1 MIFIPDKG
9 LSLEVLCM
17 KNNIVQ
23 VFIMSKVQQGILFQ
37 SLSQQEPVYDEI
49 ICFQLRK
56 HVDAEL
62 VKESWNHVL
71 DRNIIL
77 KSIAKWERMEKPVLV
92 VLKEKAVHFQNLI
105 TEESIDTILEKEKE
119 LKIDIQK
126 DSIKIILVTESD
138 GEQYMIL
145 HSHHLFL
152 DGWSTNLVI
161 EEFERC
167 FKGEECKKTLTYKDY
182 LQYLRSIDNKD
193 GFEYW
198 KRQGNDA
205 VFHMFLPYTHN
216 TIDCQKTYEGT
227 LSRELTEKLQ
237 QFKNDK
243 HITLSTFFY
252 AAWSLFLLQYNQCAD
267 FGVTNS
273 GRYCGDKNFEQV
285 VGLFISTYLFHIIPQ
300 KNQQLEEFYQH
311 VNRIH
316 LESLNYQNISIVDLQ
331 DMFPDKI
338 KEMNT
343 LIVVE
348 NYPVKAASD
357 LVSLHKVIE
366 NTHYDVVCQI
376 YLEDCIR
383 MKLITNP
390 AKNIDLNKIYKD
402 YCNMILKMLSATSDS
417 KIEGI
422 LENRKCE
429 VSAISPFEIKPLA
442 LYWNEWGRRNN
453 LHVMTKAIDIR
464 NLAFERILKNQPI
477 VLYLALEF
485 LAEGQSGKMAEEIVN
500 DALANVRKMLQE
512 NQESE
517 IQIYGMRNLMPWKV
531 SSELEVMFDQIYE
544 KFIEEIRTY
553 KNIRCYD
560 LFEMYTRQ
568 EAEYAYDSFSYREA
582 NIPYSLDFYLDLSK
596 KVFRNINVKY
606 ANEYKVI
613 VLDCDNTLWKGIVE
627 ETGVENIEI
636 SQAYMDFQKFL
647 LKKKQEGFLLALCS
661 KNEETTVK
669 EVFVQKSETH
679 LSLDDF
685 VVLKVNWKN
694 KSENIREI
702 ANELNLGLSSF
713 IFIDDSIWECSEVM
727 RKLPEVFSI
736 LVPENEADIMPF
748 MLSIWA
754 FDKKLITEED
764 KNRTLFYKQQL
775 SREAVKKQIR
785 NQNEYLE
792 KLKLEICF
800 SNINEFNLSRVSQ
813 LSYRTNQFNLSGK
826 KLDEHNI
833 LDSIAKK
840 KKAFSIC
847 VKDQFGSYGIVGY
860 LEGSITE
867 TKVFSVTSFYLSCR
881 ILGRKVEEAIL
892 QYMFSAEFMSG
903 IDSIQF
909 MLVDLGRNSYILNFL
924 NEIAEIINHNGKYFI
939 FEVRRASFWDPELLK
954 HIVCLEETYV
964 EKQGKQLQE
973 IEKPALLEIKSDINK
988 KEIFINQNY
997 IQALRNQN
1005 VLGKIEP
1012 VLIHT
1017 EKELLYAAQE
1027 KEEHVKIPDNVL
1039 RSDTYNKVYEIWS
1052 EVLQIEKVG
1061 DFFSLGGNSL
1071 KAMTLAAKLSKKLN
1085 LNIGV
1090 ADILKYTKFEKLV
1103 QHIRRASV
1111 RENITIPHRTGN
1123 QFPIPNFESHIY
1135 AMQQICNETVL
1146 NMPFLFQISG
1156 KLDVKQFENNIKH
1169 IISNNRIL
1177 TAAFQSNKDNP
1188 LLVLQDNKDFKV
1200 EQIVLEKIPDTI
1212 YFTGLIKPFDI
1223 TEAPLLRVVDIQNT
1237 VNQERYLLIDF
1248 HHLLMDG
1255 QSLGIFIEQLNALFG
1270 GKSAMQTSDYL
1281 DYAAWFQKKYVEH
1294 ALEQQRSYWIN
1305 ELKDSNFGFRMPAE
1319 VSSGNKRDY
1328 TGEAIYFQLN
1338 KEMTGS
1344 IKQLSQQYNVSEFCI
1359 IFAIYCIYVYRITS
1373 ERSFNIGVPVSLR
1386 DQDTVFHTIG
1396 MMVNTIVIRA
1406 EIDTEDTF
1414 ESFIQKIATRIANG
1428 IENKE
1433 YMLQDLLSSMK
1444 AENRE
1449 IESLFDI
1456 MFVYQNFE
1464 LPEIEIPD
1472 VKIKHMHLM
1481 NPVAQNALI
1490 LEAIATSEGYD
1501 CNFTFRKDR
1510 LKTEWM
1516 PYKIQS
1522 FMTLFRSILR
1532 NSTRKLGTYPLID
1545 GEMLYQVKTFGEG
1558 RAFRVPK
1565 STLFKSF
1572 YKMVQTKGKSCCFIY
1587 QDRNYSYEEIY
1598 NMVLGMAEKI
1608 KGHGIKQGDVVAVYC
1623 DNAFQVAVGILAVFF
1638 INAVY
1643 LPLAKDIPYDR
1654 MLGIL
1659 KESSAALILC
1669 SKGSDLPEE
1678 YSKCDFDIQ
1687 NGKAKEQ
1694 SYNGCMDDLA
1704 YIIFTSGTTG
1714 KSKGVKIRHSAIANA
1729 INWRVREYQFTS
1741 QDTSILLLNFAFDG
1755 FMTAFFTPL
1764 LSGASIILIDNVL
1777 ETKTVYDQIVKYK
1790 VTNMILTPTMYNMLL
1805 ERIEES
1811 KEANHLGK
1819 ITLAGEAFMPSL
1831 VSRSKKILPKAE
1843 LINEYGPTENSVVS
1857 TYKRDVTENNISIGN
1872 SIDNCQVR
1880 IVGEQGMDCP
1890 IGCQGE
1896 MWLSGAGLS
1905 SGYLGDEELT
1915 NKMFVREEDG
1925 EIWYHTGDLACWM
1938 ENGEISIFNRKDQQ
1952 IKVHGYRI
1960 DLSEIEKSILTMTK
1974 VKNCLVA
1981 IQNKECIICYY
1992 ISEQFIPMV
2001 EFIETVREKLPKY
2014 MIPHEYVRVSCI
2026 PTKSSGKVEMKE
2038 VEKYVLADYNKKI
2051 IDFKICTE
2059 VTTCYEK
2066 VLNQNE
2072 IGLQDNFFAI
2082 GGNSIRA
2089 VSLQE
2094 MLISVFAMNLSVV
2107 DIFTYPTIELLT
2119 EYIMAC
2125 KSTSEKALGD
2135 IPYKK
2140 EYVRQGVNQK
2150 KMSSVEELISEIGM
2164 KNLKELAKSSTSEE
2178 AIVFMAL
2185 VLFFMQDY
2193 MEEKTVKYI
2202 FEYKKT
2208 LYRIQYDI
2216 AIDMEFYNYVADL
2229 KSQIKAENAVFEG
2242 KDLELPIYS
2251 AMILFDYSEYCET
2264 CVQNIICYVKSYNK
2278 TQKSVCIKYN
2288 SGLLDET
2295 VATGIVS
2302 DVVGFLEQYEEE

>member
-1 MIFIPDKG
+1 
-9 LSLEVLCM
+9 M
-17 KNNIVQ
+17 KNNIAQ
-23 VFIMSKVQQGILFQ
+23 VLMMSKVQQGILFQ
-37 SLSQQEPVYDEI
+37 SLSQKEPIYDEI
-49 ICFQLRK
+49 VCFKLRK
-56 HVDAEL
+56 HVEAGK

-71 DRNIIL
+71 EHNIIL

-92 VLKEKAVHFQNLI
+92 VMKEKEVNFRNII
-105 TEESIDTILEKEKE
+105 TEESIDVILENEKE
-119 LKIDIQK
+119 EKIDIQK
-126 DSIKIILVTESD
+126 DAIKIILVTESN

-161 EEFERC
+161 EEFEQC
-167 FKGEECKKTLTYKDY
+167 FKGKECKKVLTYKDY
-182 LQYLRSIDNKD
+182 LQYLRSIDNK
-193 GFEYW
+193 GGIEYW
-198 KRQGNDA
+198 KKQGKEA

-216 TIDCQKTYEGT
+216 TINCKKNYEGII
-227 LSRELTEKLQ
+227 SRELTEKLNH
-237 QFKNDK
+237 FKNDK

-252 AAWSLFLLQYNQCAD
+252 AAWSLFLFQYNQCAD

-273 GRYCGDKNFEQV
+273 GRYCSDKNFEQV
-285 VGLFISTYLFHIIPQ
+285 VGLFISTYLFHIKPQ
-300 KNQQLEEFYQH
+300 KNQKLEEFYKH

-316 LESLNYQNISIVDLQ
+316 LESLNYQHISIIDLQ
-331 DMFPDKI
+331 DMFSDKM

-348 NYPVKAASD
+348 NYPVKVDSD
-357 LVSLHKVIE
+357 LLRLHKVIE
-366 NTHYDVVCQI
+366 NTHYDIVCQI
-376 YLEDCIR
+376 YIEDCIR

-390 AKNIDLNKIYKD
+390 AKNIDLKKIYKD
-402 YCNMILKMLSATSDS
+402 YYNIILKMLSATSNS
-417 KIEGI
+417 KIEEI
-422 LENRKCE
+422 LDNRKCE
-429 VSAISPFEIKPLA
+429 VSTISSFEMKPLA

-464 NLAFERILKNQPI
+464 NLAFERILKNQHI
-477 VLYLALEF
+477 VLFLALEF
-485 LAEGQSGKMAEEIVN
+485 LVEGQSGKMAEKIANDVLVN
-500 DALANVRKMLQE
+500 IRKMLQE

-517 IQIYGMRNLMPWKV
+517 IQIYGMKNMIPWKV
-531 SSELEVMFDQIYE
+531 SSELETMFEQIYA
-544 KFIEEIRTY
+544 KFIEGIRTY
-553 KNIRCYD
+553 KNIRYYD
-560 LFEMYTRQ
+560 LVEMYTRQ
-568 EAEYAYDSFSYREA
+568 EAEDAYDFYSYREA

-613 VLDCDNTLWKGIVE
+613 VLDCDHTLWKGIAE

-661 KNEETTVK
+661 KNEEKTVR
-669 EVFVQKSETH
+669 EVFAQKTEMP

-685 VVLKVNWKN
+685 VTLKVNWKN

-727 RKLPEVFSI
+727 RNFPEVFSI
-736 LVPENEADIMPF
+736 LMPENEEDIMPF
-748 MLSIWA
+748 ILSIWA

-775 SREAVKKQIR
+775 SREEVKKQAE
-785 NQNEYLE
+785 NQNEYLK
-792 KLKLEICF
+792 KLKLEIRFC
-800 SNINEFNLSRVSQ
+800 NINEFNLSRVSQ
-813 LSYRTNQFNLSGK
+813 LSYRTNQFNLNGE
-826 KLDEHNI
+826 KLDEQNI

-840 KKAFSIC
+840 KKTFSIC

-860 LEGSITE
+860 LEGSIAE
-867 TKVFSVTSFYLSCR
+867 TKVFSVTRFYLSCR
-881 ILGRKVEEAIL
+881 VLGRKVEEAIL
-892 QYMFSAEFMSG
+892 QYLFSAEFMSG

-909 MLVDLGRNSYILNFL
+909 MLVDTGKNSYIFKFL
-924 NEIAEIINHNGKYFI
+924 NKVAEIMNHDGKYII
-939 FEVRRASFWDPELLK
+939 FKVRRGSFWNPKLLK
-954 HIVCLEETYV
+954 HIVCLEETYMEQQ
-964 EKQGKQLQE
+964 EKQVQE
-973 IEKPALLEIKSDINK
+973 IEKTELLEIDSDINK
-988 KEIFINQNY
+988 KEIIINQNY

-1005 VLGKIEP
+1005 ELGKIEP

-1017 EKELLYAAQE
+1017 EKEFLYATQE
-1027 KEEHVKIPDNVL
+1027 KEEHVKIPDDVL
-1039 RSDTYNKVYEIWS
+1039 LSETYKKVYEIWS
-1052 EVLQIEKVG
+1052 EVLQTEKIG
-1061 DFFSLGGNSL
+1061 DFFSLGGHSL

-1085 LNIGV
+1085 QNISV

-1103 QHIRRASV
+1103 QHITQGSEK
-1111 RENITIPHRTGN
+1111 ENITIPHRTGK

-1135 AMQQICNETVL
+1135 AMQQVCDGTVL

-1156 KLDVKQFENNIKH
+1156 KLDVKQLENNIKK

-1177 TAAFQSNKDNP
+1177 TAAFQGNKDNP
-1188 LLVLQDNKDFKV
+1188 VLVLQDNIEFEV
-1200 EQIVLEKIPDTI
+1200 EQVMLEKIPDTI
-1212 YFTGLIKPFDI
+1212 YFTSLIKPFDI

-1237 VNQERYLLIDF
+1237 INQERYLLIDF

-1255 QSLGIFIEQLNALFG
+1255 QSLGIFIEQLNALYA
-1270 GKSAMQTSDYL
+1270 GKSAVQTTDYL
-1281 DYAAWFQKKYVEH
+1281 DYAEWFQKKYVEH
-1294 ALEQQRSYWIN
+1294 VLEQQRSYWIN
-1305 ELKDSNFGFRMPAE
+1305 ELKDSNFGFRVPAE
-1319 VSSGNKRDY
+1319 VSRGNRMDY
-1328 TGEAIYFQLN
+1328 TGEAVYFQLD
-1338 KEMTGS
+1338 KEMTDL
-1344 IKQLSQQYNVSEFCI
+1344 IKQLSQQFNASEFCTL
-1359 IFAIYCIYVYRITS
+1359 FAIYCIYVYRITS

-1386 DQDTVFHTIG
+1386 DQDAVFHTIG
-1396 MMVNTIVIRA
+1396 MMVNTLVIRV

-1414 ESFIQKIATRIANG
+1414 ESFVQKIATKIANG

-1433 YMLQDLLSSMK
+1433 FMLQDLLSSMK

-1456 MFVYQNFE
+1456 MFVFQNFE
-1464 LPEIEIPD
+1464 LPEIKIPN
-1472 VKIKHMHLM
+1472 VKMKHMHLM

-1490 LEAIATSEGYD
+1490 LEVIATSEGYN
-1501 CNFTFRKDR
+1501 CNFTFHKDR
-1510 LKTEWM
+1510 LKKEWI

-1522 FMTLFRSILR
+1522 FMTLCRSILQ
-1532 NSTRKLGTYPLID
+1532 NSTRKIGTYPLMD
-1545 GEMLYQVKTFGEG
+1545 KEMIYQVKMFGEG
-1558 RAFRVPK
+1558 RAVHVPE
-1565 STLFKSF
+1565 STLFKNF
-1572 YKMVQTKGKSCCFIY
+1572 YQVVQSRGKSCCVIY

-1608 KGHGIKQGDVVAVYC
+1608 KRHGIKQGDVVAVYC
-1623 DNAFQVAVGILAVFF
+1623 DNAFHVAVGILAVFF
-1638 INAVY
+1638 VNAVY
-1643 LPLAKDIPYDR
+1643 LPLAKDTPYDR
-1654 MLGIL
+1654 MLKIL

-1669 SKGSDLPEE
+1669 SKESGLPKE
-1678 YSKCDFDIQ
+1678 YSKCNFDIQ
-1687 NGKAKEQ
+1687 NSKAKEQ
-1694 SYNGCMDDLA
+1694 SYSGYMDDLA
-1704 YIIFTSGTTG
+1704 YIIYTSGTTG
-1714 KSKGVKIRHSAIANA
+1714 QSKGVKIRHSAIANA
-1729 INWRVREYQFTS
+1729 INWRVREYQFTP
-1741 QDTSILLLNFAFDG
+1741 QDTSILLLGFTFDG

-1764 LSGASIILIDNVL
+1764 LSGAPIVLMDNVL
-1777 ETKTVYDQIVKYK
+1777 DTQAVYEQIIKYK

-1811 KEANHLGK
+1811 REVNHLGK
-1819 ITLAGEAFMPSL
+1819 ITLAGEALMPSL
-1831 VSRSKKILPKAE
+1831 VSRSKKILPEVE

-1857 TYKRDVTENNISIGN
+1857 TYKRDVNENNISIGS

-1880 IVGEQGMDCP
+1880 IVDEQGMDCP

-1896 MWLSGAGLS
+1896 LWLSGAGLS

-1915 NKMFVREEDG
+1915 NKKFVREDSG
-1925 EIWYHTGDLACWM
+1925 EIWYHTGDLACWL

-1960 DLSEIEKSILTMTK
+1960 DLSEIEKNILTMTK

-1981 IQNKECIICYY
+1981 VHNKECIVCYY
-1992 ISEQFIPMV
+1992 ISEQFIPV
-2001 EFIETVREKLPKY
+2001 IEFIEIVREKLPKY

-2026 PTKSSGKVEMKE
+2026 PTKSSGKVDMKE
-2038 VEKYVLADYNKKI
+2038 VEKYALLDSSKKVLDC
-2051 IDFKICTE
+2051 KICAE
-2059 VTTCYEK
+2059 VTTCYEN
-2066 VLNQNE
+2066 VLNKKE
-2072 IGLQDNFFAI
+2072 IGLQENFFAI

-2094 MLISVFAMNLSVV
+2094 MLNSVFTLNLSVV

-2150 KMSSVEELISEIGM
+2150 KMRSVEDPISEIGM
-2164 KNLKELAKSSTSEE
+2164 KNLKDLAERSTSEE
-2178 AIVFMAL
+2178 SIVFMAL

-2193 MEEKTVKYI
+2193 IEEKNVKCI
-2202 FEYKKT
+2202 FEYKET

-2216 AIDMEFYNYVADL
+2216 AIDMEFYDYVADL
-2229 KSQIKAENAVFEG
+2229 KSQIKAENVISEG
-2242 KDLELPIYS
+2242 DDIELPMYS
-2251 AMILFDYSEYCET
+2251 TLISYDYSEYRET
-2264 CVQNIICYVKSYNK
+2264 CMQNIVCYVKSYNK
-2278 TQKSVCIKYN
+2278 TQKSLCIKYN